1 MRHPLSGMLH
11 PLVSTARSLWCI
23 GLQPL
28 VYGAPAACGTC
39 GCRTC
44 CSTLTP
50 TLALTRYVLQHHG
63 DPMVLTRWT
72 MQRVKRSSG
81 GHSGNIPAYDTY
93 YYSPHGLRFR
103 SRQAVAEH
111 VLGTEGL
118 AVGGG
123 GEGGE
128 SEGEEGDSMAWVQ
141 CDECGQW
148 RELAGNDAGYDMMR
162 WTCAHNP
169 DARFDRCSVAEDPRA
184 WEEEGEEDEEG
195 EEGQGREGEVQV
207 TAWEEE
213 DSEEDEDE
221 ARRGGAKGGGGG
233 RPPTLSG
240 ARPPTAAAS
249 KFEEGTL
256 RAGAD
261 ERSLWC
267 CEMEWAKGNRKYVWI
282 LQSTSAMTDAPQHR
296 PPSET
301 PSGRDGTRP
310 PRASLRPTP
319 MAPAPGPAAPLPPL
333 RPRAAASGVRPA
345 RPVSRAASDTSE
357 VQGGV
362 AGAVGVAGC
371 SGREG
376 WVAALDGRL
385 DCLRGASRAGWHGLS
400 TACWPPA
407 SAAAGKVDVIM
418 KNNRF
423 PTGKRFASLEDA
435 VLELVSHS
443 KYS

>member
-1 MRHPLSGMLH
+1 MLH
-11 PLVSTARSLWCI
+11 PLSSTSRSLWCT

-28 VYGAPAACGTC
+28 VHGAPACGTC
-39 GCRTC
+39 GCR
-44 CSTLTP
+44 
-50 TLALTRYVLQHHG
+50 YVLQHRG
-63 DPMVLTRWT
+63 DPMALLKWT

-81 GHSGNIPAYDTY
+81 GHSGPQAAFDTY

-111 VLGTEGL
+111 VLAAAGL
-118 AVGGG
+118 PVGGD
-123 GEGGE
+123 GEGDG

-169 DARFDRCSVAEDPRA
+169 DPRYDRCSVPEDPRA
-184 WEEEGEEDEEG
+184 WEEEGEEGQGGEESQ
-195 EEGQGREGEVQV
+195 EGQGPEGEVEVQ
-207 TAWEEE
+207 AWEESS
-213 DSEEDEDE
+213 DEDEDE
-221 ARRGGAKGGGGG
+221 ARGGGAKGGGDGW
-233 RPPTLSG
+233 PPANSG
-240 ARPPTAAAS
+240 ARPPLASAS
-249 KFEEGTL
+249 KFEEGTV

-267 CEMEWAKGNRKYVWI
+267 CEMQWAKGNRKYVWEYTG
-282 LQSTSAMTDAPQHR
+282 QSSEVGADAPPR
-296 PPSET
+296 RAPSEA
-301 PSGRDGTRP
+301 PRGRDPTRP
-310 PRASLRPTP
+310 PRAALRPTP
-319 MAPAPGPAAPLPPL
+319 LAPAPGPSAPLPPL
-333 RPRAAASGVRPA
+333 RSRAAASGV

-357 VQGGV
+357 VQDGA
-362 AGAVGVAGC
+362 AGAVGA

-376 WVAALDGRL
+376 WVTALDSRL
-385 DCLRGASRAGWHGLS
+385 DCLRGTSRAGWHGLS

-443 KYS
+443 